1 MGLALELILT
11 KKIVIIII
19 VFKNLISL
27 KYKIYFMLI
36 FSYNKYRIIENMKLN
51 EIKVILTGGK
61 DDGEIQNGIQ

>member
-1 MGLALELILT
+1 M
-11 KKIVIIII
+11 